1 MKKLL
6 MILAV
11 AIATMVGGSA
21 LFAQETASSSSDNYF
36 TVKAL
41 IEDDLFDNK
50 ALILTKSDS
59 LSKAEKVNLYDDS
72 KKNPWLAFGLN
83 LAVGFGIGSFVNGD
97 KKGGTTQLVGQ
108 ILGGAFVG
116 LGYGLQFASVML
128 ARGAFSGGNYS
139 ESDYMVAEILYATGV
154 GVIVGGAILISA
166 YQIYGIVRA
175 FTFTNSYND
184 TLKQSLGITSTDI
197 SLLPVVDVVN
207 KNYGVAAT
215 VRL

>member
-1 MKKLL
+1 M
-6 MILAV
+6 
-11 AIATMVGGSA
+11 
-21 LFAQETASSSSDNYF
+21 
-36 TVKAL
+36 
-41 IEDDLFDNK
+41 
-50 ALILTKSDS
+50 TKSDS
-59 LSKAEKVNLYDDS
+59 LSKAEKVNLYDDK

-108 ILGGAFVG
+108 ILGCAFTGV
-116 LGYGLQFASVML
+116 GYGLFIAST
-128 ARGAFSGGNYS
+128 GIFNIPTDGGYYS
-139 ESDYMVAEILYATGV
+139 EPNYGLFAAGV
-154 GVIVGGAILISA
+154 GTIIGGVIVIGA

-184 TLKQSLGITSTDI
+184 TLKHSLGLTSTDI

>member
-59 LSKAEKVNLYDDS
+59 LSKAEKVTLYDDS

-83 LAVGFGIGSFVNGD
+83 LGVGFGIGSFVNGD

-108 ILGGAFVG
+108 ILGGVFVTA
-116 LGYGLQFASVML
+116 GYGVTFAGSYMYSR
-128 ARGAFSGGNYS
+128 ANYNG
-139 ESDYMVAEILYATGV
+139 EDDTTGKILMATGY
-154 GVIVGGAILISA
+154 GVVVGGAILISA

-184 TLKQSLGITSTDI
+184 TLKQSLGLTSTDI
-197 SLLPVVDVVN
+197 SLLPVIDVVN

>member
-108 ILGGAFVG
+108 ILGDVFVG
-116 LGYGLQFASVML
+116 AGCGLWYVGTFLRIRAL
-128 ARGAFSGGNYS
+128 DP
-139 ESDYMVAEILYATGV
+139 DYPGDTTLPTILTATGV
-154 GVIVGGAILISA
+154 GLMVGGAVACLG

-175 FTFTNSYND
+175 FTFTANYND

-207 KNYGVAAT
+207 KNYGFAAT